1 MPKTLE
7 AVPREP
13 DAAGVRSP
21 REHGGVAASPAPAAL
36 TESDQ
41 LWWDVALVATLALAV
56 RLLQLDRPPQFDE
69 LYHVIAARSWAT
81 DGTLALGGGSYTRA
95 AGFTI
100 LIGVLFKLF
109 GTSLVVARLPS
120 IIAGSVWVAAVHR
133 WTGRKLGRWP
143 GAVTGVIF
151 ALDPG
156 AIYLSE
162 FARFYA
168 LQGLLV
174 WLGAIS
180 VYALVEERVTG
191 GAAAR
196 ATIGG
201 LVAWGLALY
210 LQVTTLVGFAGIGIW
225 AVWRLGSRLAA
236 RAREDRR
243 ARALLIGV
251 AATLLLLLVAAA
263 WVGVV
268 ERIWAMY
275 RETPIWGEP
284 AKNDWHYYER
294 WFLFRYP
301 VLWLLLPLA
310 AGTALLVARRV
321 AVFAVTV
328 FVVSIAIFSGAA
340 LKTERYIYFVIPFF
354 FAIWGA
360 ALVAWL
366 PRARR
371 TLAAAVHRLAP
382 AGWSLRARRVAVG
395 TAAAFIVGW
404 LVVYDEAFSM
414 TLHMVLRDRTAAE
427 YQETDW
433 DRAAPELRRL
443 ADSADVVVS
452 TALPKALFYLGRA
465 DVTLSL
471 TELGELGRV
480 NGAPVEFKVDPRTG
494 RPAISSPESLQR
506 LMSCY
511 SHGLVLIEDQHWR
524 NTVVI
529 PDSTRAFLAAHTVEV
544 PLPSAWLVH
553 ARRWTS
559 PPPAPGAACPPWHAE
574 RP

>member
-1 MPKTLE
+1 VKTLDALPSEPE
-7 AVPREP
+7 AARVRPPR
-13 DAAGVRSP
+13 DLAGP
-21 REHGGVAASPAPAAL
+21 ASALVDDAL
-36 TESDQ
+36 TESNQ
-41 LWWDVALVATLALAV
+41 LWWDVALVTTLALAV

-81 DGTLALGGGSYTRA
+81 DGTLALGGGEYTRA

-100 LIGVLFKLF
+100 LIGILFKLF

-120 IIAGSVWVAAVHR
+120 IIAGAAWVAAVHR

-168 LQGLLV
+168 LQGLFV

-180 VYALVEERVTG
+180 VYALIEERVAG
-191 GAAAR
+191 GAALR
-196 ATIGG
+196 AAAGA
-201 LVAWGLALY
+201 LVSWGLALY
-210 LQVTTLVGFAGIGIW
+210 LQITTLIGMAGIGIW
-225 AVWRLGSRLAA
+225 AAWQLGSRLAA
-236 RAREDRR
+236 RARADRR
-243 ARALLIGV
+243 ARVVLVGLAS
-251 AATLLLLLVAAA
+251 AMLLLVAAA
-263 WVGVV
+263 VWLGVV
-268 ERIWAMY
+268 DRLWALY
-275 RETPIWGEP
+275 RQTPIWGEP

-301 VLWLLLPLA
+301 VFWLLLPLA
-310 AGTALLVARRV
+310 AGTALLVRHRV

-328 FVVSIAIFSGAA
+328 FVVSMVIFSGAA

-354 FAIWGA
+354 FAIWGV
-360 ALVAWL
+360 ALVSWL

-371 TLAAAVHRLAP
+371 ALAAAVNRLAP
-382 AGWSLRARRVAVG
+382 AGWSVRARRYAIGATAVL
-395 TAAAFIVGW
+395 IVGW
-404 LVVYDEAFSM
+404 LVAYDQAFSM
-414 TLHMVLRDRTAAE
+414 TLRMVLRDRTSAD

-433 DRAAPELRRL
+433 ARATPELRHL

-452 TALPKALFYLGRA
+452 TALPKTLFYLGRA

-471 TELGELGRV
+471 TELGELGRQ
-480 NGAPVEFKVDPRTG
+480 NGAPIEFKVDPRTG
-494 RPAISSPESLQR
+494 RPAISSPQSIQR
-506 LMSCY
+506 LMGCY
-511 SHGLVLIEDQHWR
+511 SHGLVLIEDQHWH

-529 PDSTRAFLAAHTVEV
+529 PDSTRAFLASHTDEV
-544 PLPSAWLVH
+544 PLPSAWLVQ

-559 PPPAPGAACPPWHAE
+559 PAPERGASCPPWRAE